1 MRPPKIRQNQ
11 LRRPLNQMLGTE
23 ASVRILRE
31 LALSVTPLTAGEV
44 ARRTELGR
52 TSVYPVLRELEAA
65 EVVEFVGA
73 GAQRQVQLRMRH
85 PLAEPL
91 SALFRSERDNY
102 DDLIASLRNI
112 VADAPVAPI
121 SVWIEHRHMGERAG
135 DTLTIQFASKPAEI
149 ESFEDY
155 LGSHLT
161 KVERRFDV
169 AVHVKGVGRSEVEAA
184 YAERADDL
192 NDVVLIGGVPP
203 AALIPRARSGVQ
215 RSGGR
220 THESHDEQAKK
231 LALAVAIK
239 IRRDPGLVR
248 EAMDRVARR
257 MRKASAGERREL
269 TEWTRVLNTMSP
281 ARLRRFLTE
290 DSERAS
296 RLRQTLPA
304 LCLLTASERA
314 AVMRSE
320 TDAEV
325 KAAVSGR

>member
-31 LALSVTPLTAGEV
+31 LALSVTSLTAGEV

-112 VADAPVAPI
+112 VADAPVSPI
-121 SVWIEHRHMGERAG
+121 SVWIEHRRMGERAG

-149 ESFEDY
+149 ERFGDY
-155 LGSHLT
+155 LSSHLT

-169 AVHVKGVGRSEVEAA
+169 VVHVRGAGRSEVEAA
-184 YAERADDL
+184 YAGRADDL
-192 NDVVLIGGVPP
+192 NDVVLIGGIPP
-203 AALIPRARSGVQ
+203 AALIPRERSGVQ
-215 RSGGR
+215 RGAGR
-220 THESHDEQAKK
+220 THEGHDERAKR
-231 LALAVAIK
+231 LALAIAMK
-239 IRRDPGLVR
+239 IRRDPGLIR
-248 EAMDRVARR
+248 EAVDSVARR
-257 MRKASAGERREL
+257 MSRASVQERREL
-269 TEWTRVLNTMSP
+269 DEWARILDSMSP
-281 ARLRRFLTE
+281 ARLRRFLIE
-290 DSERAS
+290 DSERAT

-304 LCLLTASERA
+304 WNLLTVSERA
-314 AVMRSE
+314 AVLRSK

-325 KAAVSGR
+325 KAAMGGR